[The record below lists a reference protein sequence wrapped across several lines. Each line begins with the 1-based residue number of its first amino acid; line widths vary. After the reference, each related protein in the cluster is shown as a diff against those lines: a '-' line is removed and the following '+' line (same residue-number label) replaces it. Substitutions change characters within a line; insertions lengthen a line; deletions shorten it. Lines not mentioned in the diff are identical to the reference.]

1 MLGLMSGKKGM
12 LHYRRDLKE
21 QAVRLHLEQGMTYP
35 AITQVLGL
43 RDPNRVKRWVH
54 AYRQEGWA
62 AFDKP
67 QGRPRAEN
75 REPVELARLRMENTL
90 LKKFHSELRK
100 LQLAKRNIG

>member
-1 MLGLMSGKKGM
+1 MSGKTGM
-12 LHYRRDLKE
+12 KHYRRELKE
-21 QAVRLHLEQGMTYP
+21 QAVRMHLEQGMTYP
-35 AITQVLGL
+35 AITQALEL

-67 QGRPRAEN
+67 QGRPRADTQEQA
-75 REPVELARLRMENTL
+75 ELARLRMENTL